1 MIADSRT
8 ATHIYIYIY
17 INIYAECDV
26 VTQRNVGTGII
37 DLLGADFEPCNDP
50 SGLAWE
56 RFDLHHGHRQSS
68 WTPPKSVSTLSP
80 TTPARTPKPQA
91 INYDYAMAFPRTH
104 ADVPAHPQATNVV
117 SRFLSYPH
125 GVAKCVWLFVFF
137 SVCAFVFF
145 FPPLSGSE
153 TDHSAVYQI
162 KSECFRALDAFSRHA
177 LILQILTPSSPP
189 SPTSLFPPSPPPLP
203 NAPPPILGA
212 ITTGMLS
219 TAS

>member
-8 ATHIYIYIY
+8 ATNIYIY

-125 GVAKCVWLFVFF
+125 GVAKCVCLFVFF

-145 FPPLSGSE
+145 FPLSL
-153 TDHSAVYQI
+153 VVRLIIPPCI
-162 KSECFRALDAFSRHA
+162 KSECFRALDAFSTHA

-189 SPTSLFPPSPPPLP
+189 SPTSLFPPLP